1 MAETVYERVKKR
13 AYEIWEEEGRP
24 WGRDALHWE
33 RANREIADQTETETP
48 VRVASIIEEA
58 PSEVIDADVKA
69 PVKRRAKKVAV

>member
-24 WGRDALHWE
+24 WGRDAVHWE

-48 VRVASIIEEA
+48 VRVASIIAETT
-58 PSEVIDADVKA
+58 SEIVDADAKGPA
-69 PVKRRAKKVAV
+69 KRRTKKVAV